1 MDTVQLVPLRR
12 TPPRHGDSALAALV
26 IIAILFLAGPAS
38 ASAAAPFSTFL
49 QANLSAVAV
58 GHDAAGNIFL
68 LGTSNQVPG
77 EPFAASDHP
86 PDIVVMRLDPAAS
99 QVAYFVYVGSSS
111 GSPEAPSAMAVDTQG
126 NAYITGTTSSSG
138 FPATFGGPVPDGTVR
153 PFVVKLDPNGR
164 VVYASVFAAAS
175 VYPDTMALDSS
186 GNLVVTGMVPD
197 QYPATPGAVSLANPT
212 KQSAAWFVTKLDP
225 TATKIL
231 FSAVGVGGSRM
242 ALGPQGDIFLAG
254 NTNSTAYPT
263 TPGAFQTTFTPAYS
277 CGSEGFCIPAFEQFV
292 TRLSADGTKLVY
304 STFLTGSTGSE
315 NSGLAV
321 DSAGN
326 AYVTGST
333 ASQDYP
339 FTATLAA
346 DRPGLFLSKL
356 DPTGAKL
363 LWSVRQGGNVLA
375 LDRAGNPVVGGSFV
389 PTTPPPSYPP
399 GYTFPPPPPTGN
411 TPAACLP
418 NGITVQSM
426 GYVQSFSAQDGS
438 TTATQLLSATQATAS
453 GITIEP
459 DGRAVLGGFTEF
471 PDIPLTPGVAYDAA
485 VAQRTASGAFLAA
498 FDLSQTA
505 TGPQLGCVLDAATF
519 MPVGPIAPG
528 QLISLFGY
536 ELGPSVGLSATLPVT
551 FDGTAAPLLYVSSG
565 QLNVQVPYSVQQAA
579 STVMTVSV
587 NSGPVATRTFVVT
600 ASSPSVFLDLSV
612 SPASCGPLPDG
623 SMVFAAVALN
633 GDGSRNSCAN
643 PAKPGSVRDSVLER
657 CAAACRRPGDGE
669 FGRCIAGRGPI
680 SIRARRVRCR
690 STRHPAS
697 GDGRAWRTGNRAR
710 NCR

>member
-26 IIAILFLAGPAS
+26 IIAILFLAGPTWAS
-38 ASAAAPFSTFL
+38 APAIFSTFLAANLTPVAVSHDAAGDIFVLGAHNQLPGAPFST
-49 QANLSAVAV
+49 SV
-58 GHDAAGNIFL
+58 
-68 LGTSNQVPG
+68 
-77 EPFAASDHP
+77 HP
-86 PDIVVMRLDPAAS
+86 PYIAVLRLDSAAS
-99 QVAYFVYVGSSS
+99 QVAYFVSVGSSS
-111 GSPEAPSAMAVDTQG
+111 GSPEAPTAMVIDAQG
-126 NAYITGTTSSSG
+126 NAYITGTTTSSD

-153 PFVVKLDPNGR
+153 PFVIKLDPTGR
-164 VVYASVFAAAS
+164 VVYASIFAPAS
-175 VYPDTMALDSS
+175 AYPDAIVLDSA
-186 GNLVVTGMVPD
+186 GNLIVTGMVLD
-197 QYPATPGAVSLANPT
+197 TYPATPGAVSLANPN

-225 TATKIL
+225 TATKIM
-231 FSAVGVGGSRM
+231 FSAVGVGGSRL
-242 ALGPQGDIFLAG
+242 ALGPLGDVFVAG
-254 NTNSTAYPT
+254 NTASTSYPT
-263 TPGAFQTTFTPAYS
+263 TPGAFQTTFTPSYS
-277 CGSEGFCIPAFEQFV
+277 CGSEGFCVPAFEQFV
-292 TRLSADGTKLVY
+292 TRLSADGIKLVY
-304 STFLTGSTGSE
+304 STFLTGSSGSE

-326 AYVTGST
+326 AYVTGGT

-339 FTATLAA
+339 FTATSTA
-346 DRPGLFLSKL
+346 DRPGLFLTKL
-356 DPTGAKL
+356 DPTGSKL

-375 LDRAGNPVVGGSFV
+375 LDGAGNPVVGGSFV
-389 PTTPPPSYPP
+389 PTTPPISYPP
-399 GYTFPPPPPTGN
+399 GTTFPPPPPTGN

-426 GYVQSFSAQDGS
+426 PYIQSFSAQDGS

-459 DGRAVLGGFTEF
+459 DGRAVLAGFTEF
-471 PDIPLTPGVAYDAA
+471 PDIPLSPGVAFDAA
-485 VAQRTASGAFLAA
+485 IAQRTASGAFLAA

-505 TGPQLGCVLDAATF
+505 TGPQLGCVLDAATL
-519 MPVGPIAPG
+519 MPVGPLAPG

-587 NSGPVATRTFVVT
+587 NAGPVATRTFVVT

-612 SPASCGPLPDG
+612 FPASCGPLPEG

-633 GDGSRNSCAN
+633 ADGSRNSCAN
-643 PAKPGSVRDSVLER
+643 PAEPGSVVTYISER
-657 CAAACRRPGDGE
+657 SAAARRRPGDRE
-669 FGRCIAGRGPI
+669 FGRSIARRRPLSCGAGRARQSI
-680 SIRARRVRCR
+680 S
-690 STRHPAS
+690 S
-697 GDGRAWRTGNRAR
+697 
-710 NCR
+710 